1 MSFELFL
8 AYRYLKSKK
17 RHSFISFI
25 TIISILGVTV
35 GVMALIVVLSVM
47 NGFRADLMKKILGVN
62 SHILV
67 MSYSGNISKYRDII
81 KSIRS
86 VKGII
91 SATPFIYTQVMIR
104 SGSSVSGAV
113 LRGIDVDSV
122 AKVVE
127 IKDMIKGGNLEDLK
141 KYGGKA
147 PPVIVGKELCKII
160 GVNVGSMV
168 NVISPYGRIT
178 PVGRVP
184 LSKNFRICGYLDS
197 GLYDFDTSMLF
208 VELSVAQELVGIGDM
223 VSGIE
228 VRVKDPDKSDIIG
241 REIINKLG
249 YPFWFRDWKQMNRS
263 LMGALKLEKLTMFV
277 ILTMIVLVGALNII
291 SALIMVVME
300 KTKDIAILRSMGA
313 RTKSIMKIFI
323 YQGLIIGTCGTIL
336 GISLGLLL
344 CAILDRYPFIKLP
357 SDIYYISTLPVKV
370 QGWDIVLIAICA
382 ILISFFAT
390 IYPSIYASRLDPVEA
405 IRYE

>member
-208 VELSVAQELVGIGDM
+208 VELSVAQELVGIGDR

>member
-67 MSYSGNISKYRDII
+67 MSYSGNISKYQDII

-86 VKGII
+86 VEGVM

-122 AKVVE
+122 TKVVE
-127 IKDMIKGGNLEDLK
+127 IRDMIKGGNLEDLK
-141 KYGGKA
+141 KGSEKA
-147 PPVIVGKELCKII
+147 PPIIVGKELCKII
-160 GVNVGSMV
+160 GVSMGSMV

-208 VELSVAQELVGIGDM
+208 VDLGVAQELVGIGNR

-241 REIINKLG
+241 KEIIKKLG
-249 YPFWFRDWKQMNRS
+249 YPFWFKDWKQMNRS

-277 ILTMIVLVGALNII
+277 ILTMIILVGALNII

-323 YQGLIIGTCGTIL
+323 YQGLIIGTCGTIM

-382 ILISFFAT
+382 ILISLLAT
-390 IYPSIYASRLDPVEA
+390 IYPSLYASRLDPVEA

>member
-67 MSYSGNISKYRDII
+67 MSYSGNISKYQDII

-86 VKGII
+86 VEGVI

-208 VELSVAQELVGIGDM
+208 VDLGVAQELVGIGNR

-277 ILTMIVLVGALNII
+277 ILTMIILVGALNII

-323 YQGLIIGTCGTIL
+323 YQGLIIGTCGTIM

-382 ILISFFAT
+382 ILISLLAT
-390 IYPSIYASRLDPVEA
+390 IYPSLYASRLDPVEA